1 MKIVLTLVL
10 VFVCQG
16 TEAIESIFLDMAQ
29 ATDLHI
35 SSHAFRKMP
44 NLRLL
49 AFASGIGFEGKRIN
63 NTLCLPTNLELPN
76 NLRYIQWDG
85 CPLELLPS
93 ICWPNKL
100 VELSMPYSNAK
111 KLWDGVQVCMIYQ
124 SMYVCLFI
132 SIRI

>member
-1 MKIVLTLVL
+1 MT
-10 VFVCQG
+10 Q
-16 TEAIESIFLDMAQ
+16 T
-29 ATDLHI
+29 TDLHI

-49 AFASGIGFEGKRIN
+49 AFADRIGFGGKRIN

-85 CPLELLPS
+85 CPSKSLSS
-93 ICWPNKL
+93 ICWPKKL
-100 VELSMPYSNAK
+100 VELSMQQNNAK
-111 KLWDGVQVCMIYQ
+111 KLWDGVQVCIIYE

-132 SIRI
+132 FGRV